1 MVACE
6 EFAAMPTV
14 RCIDDALEV
23 RLTHAVGDGLSIE
36 LLLHRIHDSVR
47 CTFMLIVMRI
57 ELRLIYVFGLDYTRY
72 CAIRYN
78 M

>member
-1 MVACE
+1 MKWTIACLAVVACE

-36 LLLHRIHDSVR
+36 LLLRHIY
-47 CTFMLIVMRI
+47 IVYR
-57 ELRLIYVFGLDYTRY
+57 EKFF
-72 CAIRYN
+72 
-78 M
+78 